1 MSHIMNIWRKE
12 LMDTIRDKKA
22 FRQALLVPLLVGV
35 FYAVL
40 NPMLTSFISGKA
52 DNPIAIPVQGL
63 EHVDETLK
71 DVMQSFGITLISF
84 SGDMEAAIE
93 SGEETAG
100 LIVPEGFSDS
110 VANEQPANLMLLLNS
125 STGGPFR
132 GSFSIERLEAALNAY
147 NRIISESR
155 LQSKG
160 IELSVLNPVGLDARD
175 LSTPA
180 QRAGVFASFMLP
192 ILVGVVIVQ
201 GGLFIA
207 IDVTA
212 GEKERNTLEA
222 LLVTPAGDVDI
233 FIGKLLSVFTMSS
246 LPLGLTMLGYW
257 ASSNL
262 LPDSMTDG
270 AVLPIEVVLGALLFA
285 MPLALFINVVMMMV
299 SIRTKTFKDAQ
310 SAAVPLNLVVVFTM
324 MGAAFVPPESSIMHL
339 IPIYG
344 TSALVG
350 DLAVGGAIQI
360 NEVLLTFAGSLGASA
375 IGIFFALKLFNRER
389 LLYSV

>member
-1 MSHIMNIWRKE
+1 MSHIINIWRKE

-40 NPMLTSFISGKA
+40 NPMLTSLIRGKA
-52 DNPIAIPVQGL
+52 SDPIAIPVQGL
-63 EHVDETLK
+63 EHVDATLES
-71 DVMQSFGITLISF
+71 VMTQFGITLIAF
-84 SGDMEAAIE
+84 EGDMEAAIE
-93 SGEETAG
+93 AGEETAG
-100 LIVPEGFSDS
+100 LVIPAGFNES
-110 VANEQPANLMLLLNS
+110 VANEQPATLTLLLNTS
-125 STGGPFR
+125 SGGPFR
-132 GSFSIERLEAALNAY
+132 GSFSVERLEAALNAY
-147 NRIISESR
+147 NRAISESR

-160 IELSVLNPVGLDARD
+160 VDLSVLNPVGLDAKD

-212 GEKERNTLEA
+212 GEKERHTLEA
-222 LLVTPAGDVDI
+222 LLVTPAGDMEI

-257 ASSNL
+257 AASNL
-262 LPDSMTDG
+262 LPESMTNG
-270 AVLPIEVVLGALLFA
+270 AVLPLEVVLGSMLFA
-285 MPLALFINVVMMMV
+285 MPLALFVNVVMMIV

-310 SAAVPLNLVVVFTM
+310 GAATPLNLVVVFTM
-324 MGAAFVPPESSIMHL
+324 MGAAFVPPTDSIMHL

-350 DLAVGGAIQI
+350 DLAVGGTIQMT
-360 NEVLLTFAGSLGASA
+360 EVLLTFAGSIGAS
-375 IGIFFALKLFNRER
+375 IVGIFFALKLFNRER
-389 LLYSV
+389 LLYSA